1 MLSQNSDPTTI
12 DRNTGFWY
20 VLFAGSGL
28 IGNLFSYYQFKDS
41 SEIDPDTRFVFV
53 SVLMVIALLGMVVLA
68 FLSTRPPAEGEG
80 EGSNKSGNK
89 RPESPWKGF
98 VGALQVSSEQILL
111 SYKRNAFSKVFT
123 IHAQLLTTREI
134 QLLSCYF
141 VYDGLQFS
149 FYTGV
154 LGPSYSFSEKF
165 NRDDNSMAGL
175 HGIMLFAGQASVG
188 LLYALFYR
196 TIQKYPRYPFVILA
210 VSCHFLCYVLTII
223 NVPADSPMGETSD
236 DAALVTPS
244 SIGIAVFAS
253 LVLGV
258 GNGFQDTQ
266 VGGGEEK
273 TNYIFFFL

>member
-68 FLSTRPPAEGEG
+68 FLSTRPPAAGEEEGN
-80 EGSNKSGNK
+80 NKSGK

-98 VGALQVSSEQILL
+98 VGALQVNNFVMLQA
-111 SYKRNAFSKVFT
+111 KRIFKCFFRST
-123 IHAQLLTTREI
+123 CMQLLTTREI

-210 VSCHFLCYVLTII
+210 VSCHFLCYVLTIL

-266 VGGGEEK
+266 VEGERENK
-273 TNYIFFFL
+273 L